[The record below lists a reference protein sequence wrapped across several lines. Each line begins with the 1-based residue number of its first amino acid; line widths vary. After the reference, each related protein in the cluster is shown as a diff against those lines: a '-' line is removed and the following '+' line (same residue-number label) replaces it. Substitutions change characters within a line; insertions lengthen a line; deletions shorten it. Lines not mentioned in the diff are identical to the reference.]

1 MNKISEIGEINVNNV
16 NFIVDDKS
24 KAMEEARE
32 KAFNDAKAK
41 AEQLAKLG

>member
-24 KAMEEARE
+24 KAMEDARE
-32 KAFNDAKAK
+32 KAFNDAKTK
-41 AEQLAKLG
+41 AQQLAKL